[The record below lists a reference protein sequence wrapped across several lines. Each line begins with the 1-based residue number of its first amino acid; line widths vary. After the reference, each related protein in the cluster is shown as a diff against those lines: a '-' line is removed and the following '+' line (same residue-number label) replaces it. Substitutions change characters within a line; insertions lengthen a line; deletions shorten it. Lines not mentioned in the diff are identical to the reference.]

1 MKKKI
6 LINILFIFSLIFIF
20 RLTMLPN
27 ASLGIGMNKGELN
40 FIPLI
45 NLGNPLSPDF
55 IVNVGGNIVLFIPFG
70 LFLPLKFPKLRR
82 TLTVTLMGLSLSILI
97 ECIQLS
103 MPNRCTDINDVILN
117 TSGAYIGYRIFRKFL
132 AAYNVLSL

>member
-1 MKKKI
+1 M
-6 LINILFIFSLIFIF
+6 F
-20 RLTMLPN
+20 PN
-27 ASLGIGMNKGELN
+27 ASLGIGISKGEIN

-55 IVNVGGNIVLFIPFG
+55 MVNVGGNIILFIPFG
-70 LFLPLKFPKLRR
+70 IFLPLKFPNTRR
-82 TLTVTLMGLSLSILI
+82 TLTATLIGLSLSIFI

-117 TSGAYIGYRIFRKFL
+117 TSGTYIGYRIFRKFL
-132 AAYNVLSL
+132 AAYNVLV